1 MASITRR
8 GVTIETIGELPAP
21 GSKAPAAQFAKTD
34 LTTLTLADL
43 SGQRVL
49 LNIFPSIDTPTCAK
63 SVRRFNEA
71 VAQLDNTVVLCVSAD
86 LPFAQAQFCGAEGLD
101 RVMPVSTFRNR
112 EFGTDYGVEMT
123 DGSLRGLLS
132 RAIVILDETGTVI
145 HTEQVPEIAQ
155 EPDYD
160 AALAK
165 L

>member
-1 MASITRR
+1 MATITRR
-8 GVTIETIGELPAP
+8 GVAIETAGDLPAL
-21 GSKAPAAQFAKTD
+21 GSKAPPAQFAKTD
-34 LTTLTLADL
+34 LSAVTLADL
-43 SGQRVL
+43 AGQRVI

-71 VAQLDNTVVLCVSAD
+71 AAQLDNTLVLCVSAD
-86 LPFAQAQFCGAEGLD
+86 LPFAQARFCGAEGLD
-101 RVMPVSTFRNR
+101 RVMSVSTFRNQA
-112 EFGTDYGVEMT
+112 FGADYGVEMT
-123 DGSLRGLLS
+123 SGPLKGLLS

>member
-1 MASITRR
+1 MATITRR
-8 GVTIETIGELPAP
+8 GVNIETAGDLPAL
-21 GSKAPAAQFAKTD
+21 GSKAPPAQFAKND
-34 LTTLTLADL
+34 LSALALADL
-43 SGQRVL
+43 SGQRVI
-49 LNIFPSIDTPTCAK
+49 LNMFPSIDTPTCAK

-71 VAQLDNTVVLCVSAD
+71 AAQLNNTVVLCVSAD
-86 LPFAQAQFCGAEGLD
+86 LPFAQARFCGAEGLD
-101 RVMPVSTFRNR
+101 RVMSVSTFRNP

-123 DGSLRGLLS
+123 DGALKGLLS
-132 RAIVILDETGTVI
+132 RAIIILDEAGTVI

>member
-1 MASITRR
+1 MATITRR
-8 GVTIETIGELPAP
+8 GAKIETAGDLPAL
-21 GSKAPAAQFAKTD
+21 GSKAPAAHFVKND
-34 LTTLTLADL
+34 LSALALADL
-43 SGQRVL
+43 SGQRVI
-49 LNIFPSIDTPTCAK
+49 LNVFPSIDTPTCAK

-71 VAQLDNTVVLCVSAD
+71 AAQLDNTVVLCVSAD
-86 LPFAQAQFCGAEGLD
+86 LPFAQARFCGAEGLD
-101 RVMPVSTFRNR
+101 RVMSVSTFRTR

-123 DGSLRGLLS
+123 DGALKGLLS
-132 RAIVILDETGTVI
+132 RAIVILDEAGTVI